1 MTLLQKQ
8 PDFTKKLQFFTYHF
22 YYRIILLFFSSNP
35 KNLIHDYLIS
45 LYDLMRILITLVQ
58 TEQRLNDIT
67 IGFDQ
72 QILINLNLKLLAKYF
87 NSFIISKEAFTSI
100 FIRMACY

>member
-1 MTLLQKQ
+1 
-8 PDFTKKLQFFTYHF
+8 
-22 YYRIILLFFSSNP
+22 
-35 KNLIHDYLIS
+35 
-45 LYDLMRILITLVQ
+45 MRILITLVQ